1 MQHSIDKN
9 PICCKTLWKGAI
21 NKYRNC
27 VSIYSASF
35 PEESP
40 NAVNVAMGNKVT
52 WTPLCMQRK
61 SLYCRKHS
69 PFTPSASTSHNQSLT
84 EEHPLSDS
92 AVACYPHVPSPSQ
105 LPFHML
111 STCSSPS
118 CPNPPA
124 SFQLPSNCPG
134 CSCAFLQGFL
144 VTISLNRYIKY
155 KTISH
160 KWKHLKEFSVF
171 KYGT

>member
-1 MQHSIDKN
+1 MEFFAACIQNIEIRSSVLSEFS
-9 PICCKTLWKGAI
+9 TLQ
-21 NKYRNC
+21 REREM
-27 VSIYSASF
+27 ASF
-35 PEESP
+35 P
-40 NAVNVAMGNKVT
+40 VAMGNKAT
-52 WTPLCMQRK
+52 RTPLCMQRK

-69 PFTPSASTSHNQSLT
+69 PFTPSASTRHNQSLT
-84 EEHPLSDS
+84 EEEHPLSDS

-134 CSCAFLQGFL
+134 CSSAFLQGFL
-144 VTISLNRYIKY
+144 VTISLNSYIKY

-160 KWKHLKEFSVF
+160 K
-171 KYGT
+171 